1 MLDGSPIHRP
11 RSATL
16 KEQPTAR
23 DSVDQAIRQIA
34 EGPPD
39 LAVVEL
45 TAVANRAIIEL
56 HKIARQEA
64 NSRRGGADWG
74 PWARLANAVR
84 SGVLQVAAI
93 RDSLKSLPTD
103 PQETAPPQAQLE
115 LDETPS

>member
-1 MLDGSPIHRP
+1 MS
-11 RSATL
+11 
-16 KEQPTAR
+16 EQPTA
-23 DSVDQAIRQIA
+23 SEVADQAIRQIA
-34 EGPPD
+34 AGPPD
-39 LAVVEL
+39 RAVLDL

-93 RDSLKSLPTD
+93 RDSLKSLPTAPATSASPED
-103 PQETAPPQAQLE
+103 PPEQ
-115 LDETPS
+115 DETPR